1 MASDEDIDFEKSA
14 KLHVGEKTGEQ
25 IQSGEKNFIA
35 SRALTFDIDE
45 VLPVGDARIKPQRA
59 IDRALSAYN
68 RQLLDPNTNQ
78 RTKRLGVDLR
88 DLMRHRGEYE
98 AISIA
103 GNPTALITRRF
114 SEVYELKRIFDRAV
128 ASVINKGRYR
138 PTELK
143 ARINREVRRIIAD
156 DPGNDAVAVRDAL
169 THIGFEYVAGRGFV
183 MMNAPAVRG

>member
-1 MASDEDIDFEKSA
+1 MASDEDIDFEQSA
-14 KLHVGEKTGEQ
+14 KLHVGEKRAAQ
-25 IQSGEKNFIA
+25 IQSGEIDFIA

-45 VLPVGDARIKPQRA
+45 VLPVGGADIKPQRA
-59 IDRALSAYN
+59 VGRALSAYN

-78 RTKRLGVDLR
+78 RTKKLGVDMR

-98 AISIA
+98 PISIA
-103 GNPTALITRRF
+103 GNPNALITRRF

-143 ARINREVRRIIAD
+143 ARINREVRRSSPKI
-156 DPGNDAVAVRDAL
+156 P
-169 THIGFEYVAGRGFV
+169 T
-183 MMNAPAVRG
+183 MMQSPSEKL